1 MIRLEEQ
8 PPRAIL
14 FRFWVFYCFIFY
26 GSFPLF
32 PYEFELILTKIMDSM
47 ILLKSKD
54 IPLHVTMVFKSN
66 DGSTDHC
73 AIFNIIISNDALICY
88 ANNRFCCWSNKPKR
102 HY

>member
-1 MIRLEEQ
+1 MSRLEEQ
-8 PPRAIL
+8 PPRATL

-66 DGSTDHC
+66 DGATDHC

-88 ANNRFCCWSNKPKR
+88 ANNRFCCWRNRPKQ
-102 HY
+102 H